1 MSARTILAAV
11 ALMLI
16 PVVQR
21 ANAQPQGHGHE
32 HGKPA
37 EFKMPTTYKAAVVE
51 IRMRL
56 HEIDELIST
65 KKLADVHS
73 QAEVIQKVGNV
84 VGQLA
89 LKSDSGVPR
98 AAVKE
103 VNKAGRELANK
114 FDAID
119 KAGDS
124 GDAPGTRKVH
134 VEMVRLADL
143 LYKYSPKDF
152 SCPMKC
158 EGEKTYPAAQA
169 CPKCGMDLQDVNSHQ
184 DHSAK
189 HGGTFFMAPDKKHHL
204 EGTLSGNGEFRIY
217 FYDEFT
223 KPIPAGKFTAKGTAW
238 TNGKDNITPLTLTV
252 GTNKEWLTGPV
263 NNSAAFPMRIK
274 IFIDFKDGNE
284 PQVFDFDFDGPSKP
298 SNDHKEGPAPES
310 KGEHKGKGHGHADK
324 P

>member
-1 MSARTILAAV
+1 MFARTIPFALALLMISV
-11 ALMLI
+11 A
-16 PVVQR
+16 QR
-21 ANAQPQGHGHE
+21 VNAQPHGHDHE
-32 HGKPA
+32 HGKPVD
-37 EFKMPTTYKAAVVE
+37 FKMPTTYKAAVAE

-65 KKLADVHS
+65 KKLADVHGE
-73 QAEVIQKVGNV
+73 AEVIQKVGNV

-89 LKSDSGVPR
+89 LKADSGVPK

-103 VNKAGRELANK
+103 VNKAGRALASK
-114 FDAID
+114 FDEID

-124 GDAPGTRKVH
+124 GDAAGTRKVYA
-134 VEMVRLADL
+134 EMVPLADV

-152 SCPMKC
+152 ACPMKC

-189 HGGTFFMAPDKKHHL
+189 HGGIFFMAPDKKHHL
-204 EGTLSGNGEFRIY
+204 EGTLADNGEFRIY
-217 FYDEFT
+217 FYDEYT

-238 TNGKDNITPLTLTV
+238 TNGKVNVTPLTMTV
-252 GTNKEWLTGPV
+252 GPTKDWLAGPV
-263 NNSAAFPMRIK
+263 NKSVVFPMRIK
-274 IFIDFKDGNE
+274 IFIDFKDGHE
-284 PQVFDFDFDGPSKP
+284 PQVFDFDFDGPSKAP
-298 SNDHKEGPAPES
+298 NNDTADAAHES
-310 KGEHKGKGHGHADK
+310 SGEHKGKGHGHVEK